1 MYYIQISKKNF
12 YINGNVKITGSKS
25 ESNRFLIL
33 KALYPDIIELENISN
48 SDDTLILKKALFSKK
63 KLINI
68 KHSGTAMRFLTAF
81 FSIKEN
87 REVILTGSYRMQE
100 RPISI
105 LVETLKKLG
114 GKIFYEKK
122 NGYPPLR
129 IMGNKLLGGGINIDA
144 TISSQYISA
153 LMLIASKFENGLKI
167 YLSNKIT
174 SISYINMTLKVLK
187 KLGINVLWNNN
198 IIYIQNKKFKKKIKI
213 IIESDWSSASYY
225 YSLVALSKKA
235 DLNLKFFNKK
245 NIQGDSIIS
254 NIYKDFFN
262 VKTFF
267 HKNEI
272 NLKKIIDIDLNSI
285 DIDLNSIDIDL
296 NSTPDIAQTIVVTCT
311 GLRIKCILRG
321 LETLKIKET
330 DRLNAL
336 KNELSKLGVKSIITN
351 SSIELVK
358 FNETQKKEIYIYT
371 YDDHRMAMSFS
382 TLGIRYPISILNYNV
397 VSKSYPNFWI
407 DLKSIGFFFKKKNI

>member
-1 MYYIQISKKNF
+1 MYYIKIYKNNF
-12 YINGNVKITGSKS
+12 DINGNVNITGSKS

-48 SDDTLILKKALFSKK
+48 SDDTFILKKALFSKK

-105 LVETLKKLG
+105 LVETINKLG
-114 GKIFYEKK
+114 GNIFYEKK

-129 IMGNKLLGGGINIDA
+129 IIGKKLLGGEINIDA
-144 TISSQYISA
+144 NISSQYISA

-174 SISYINMTLKVLK
+174 SISYIKMTLKVLK
-187 KLGINVLWNNN
+187 KLGINVLWNQN
-198 IIYIQNKKFKKKIKI
+198 IIYIKNRKFKKKIKL

-225 YSLVALSKKA
+225 YSLVALSKTA

-254 NIYKDFFN
+254 NIYKHFFN
-262 VKTFF
+262 VKTLF
-267 HKNEI
+267 KNNEI
-272 NLKKIIDIDLNSI
+272 NLKKSIDLKDLNSI
-285 DIDLNSIDIDL
+285 DIDLNS
-296 NSTPDIAQTIVVTCT
+296 NPDIAQTIVVTCT
-311 GLRIKCILRG
+311 GLKIKCVLRG

-336 KNELSKLGVKSIITN
+336 KNELSKLGVKSLITN
-351 SSIELVK
+351 SSIELLN
-358 FNETQKKEIYIYT
+358 FNEIKKKEIYIST

-382 TLGIRYPISILNYNV
+382 TLGIIYPISILNYNV
-397 VSKSYPNFWI
+397 VSKSYPNFWV
-407 DLKSIGFFFKKKNI
+407 DLKSLGFFFKKNKI

>member
-1 MYYIQISKKNF
+1 MYYIKIYKNNF
-12 YINGNVKITGSKS
+12 DINGNVNITGSKS

-48 SDDTLILKKALFSKK
+48 SDDTFILKKALFSKK

-114 GKIFYEKK
+114 GNIFYEKK

-129 IMGNKLLGGGINIDA
+129 IIGKKLLGGEINIDA
-144 TISSQYISA
+144 NISSQYISA

-174 SISYINMTLKVLK
+174 SISYIKMTLKVLK
-187 KLGINVLWNNN
+187 KLGINVLWNKN
-198 IIYIQNKKFKKKIKI
+198 IIYIKNIKFKKKIKI

-254 NIYKDFFN
+254 NIYKNFFN
-262 VKTFF
+262 VKTLF
-267 HKNEI
+267 KNNEI
-272 NLKKIIDIDLNSI
+272 NLKKLIS
-285 DIDLNSIDIDL
+285 IDLNSIDIDL

-311 GLRIKCILRG
+311 GLKIKCVLRG

-351 SSIELVK
+351 SSIELLN
-358 FNETQKKEIYIYT
+358 FNEIKKKEIYIYT

-407 DLKSIGFFFKKKNI
+407 DLKSLGFFLKKNLI

>member
-1 MYYIQISKKNF
+1 MYYIKIYKNNF
-12 YINGNVKITGSKS
+12 DINGNVNITGSKS

-48 SDDTLILKKALFSKK
+48 SDDTFILKKALFSKK

-105 LVETLKKLG
+105 LVETIKKLG
-114 GKIFYEKK
+114 GNIFYEKK

-129 IMGNKLLGGGINIDA
+129 IIGKKLLGGEINIDA
-144 TISSQYISA
+144 NISSQYISA

-174 SISYINMTLKVLK
+174 SISYIKMTLKVLK
-187 KLGINVLWNNN
+187 KLGINVLWNKNM
-198 IIYIQNKKFKKKIKI
+198 IYIKNIKFKKKIKI

-225 YSLVALSKKA
+225 YSLVALSKTA

-254 NIYKDFFN
+254 NIYKHFFN
-262 VKTFF
+262 VKTLF
-267 HKNEI
+267 KNNEI
-272 NLKKIIDIDLNSI
+272 HLKKLI

-311 GLRIKCILRG
+311 GLKIKCVLRG

-351 SSIELVK
+351 SSIELLH
-358 FNETQKKEIYIYT
+358 FNEMKKKEIYIST

-382 TLGIRYPISILNYNV
+382 TLGIIYPISILNYNV
-397 VSKSYPNFWI
+397 VSKSYPNFWV
-407 DLKSIGFFFKKKNI
+407 DLKSLGFFFKKNKI

>member
-1 MYYIQISKKNF
+1 MYYIKIYKNNF
-12 YINGNVKITGSKS
+12 DINGNVNITGSKS

-48 SDDTLILKKALFSKK
+48 SDDTFILKKALFSKK

-105 LVETLKKLG
+105 LVETIKKLG
-114 GKIFYEKK
+114 GNIFYEKK

-129 IMGNKLLGGGINIDA
+129 IIGKKLLGGEINIDA
-144 TISSQYISA
+144 NISSQYISA

-174 SISYINMTLKVLK
+174 SISYIKMTLKVLK
-187 KLGINVLWNNN
+187 KLGINVLWNQNM
-198 IIYIQNKKFKKKIKI
+198 IYIKNIKFKKKIKI

-225 YSLVALSKKA
+225 YSLVALSKTA

-254 NIYKDFFN
+254 NIYKNFFN
-262 VKTFF
+262 VKTLF
-267 HKNEI
+267 KNNEI
-272 NLKKIIDIDLNSI
+272 NLKKLI

-311 GLRIKCILRG
+311 GLKIKCVLRG

-351 SSIELVK
+351 SSIELLH
-358 FNETQKKEIYIYT
+358 FNEMKKKEIYIYT

-382 TLGIRYPISILNYNV
+382 TLGIIYPISILNYNV
-397 VSKSYPNFWI
+397 VSKSYPNFWV
-407 DLKSIGFFFKKKNI
+407 DLKSLGFFLKKNKI

>member
-48 SDDTLILKKALFSKK
+48 SDDTFILKKALFSKK

-129 IMGNKLLGGGINIDA
+129 IMGNKLLGGEINIDA

-187 KLGINVLWNNN
+187 KLSINVLWNQN
-198 IIYIQNKKFKKKIKI
+198 ILYIQNKKFKKQMKI

-285 DIDLNSIDIDL
+285 DIDLNS
-296 NSTPDIAQTIVVTCT
+296 TPDIAQTIVVTCT
-311 GLRIKCILRG
+311 GLKIQCVLRG

-351 SSIELVK
+351 SSIELVN
-358 FNETQKKEIYIYT
+358 FNEIKKNEIYIYT

-407 DLKSIGFFFKKKNI
+407 DLKSIGFFFKKKKI